1 MFIDLI
7 SIAVIVFL
15 IGIYGIVTINRSVLR
30 ILISLEVMLLGINL
44 LFILFSIYLDDLIGQ
59 IFSLMILT
67 VAAGES
73 ALGLAILVVHYRL
86 AGTTALDYVSN
97 LKG

>member
-1 MFIDLI
+1 MIDLI
-7 SIAVIVFL
+7 VVAMLVFL
-15 IGIYGIVTINRSVLR
+15 IGVYGIVAINRSVLR

-44 LFILFSIYLDDLIGQ
+44 LFIIFSIYLDDLVGQ
-59 IFSLMILT
+59 IFSLIILT

-73 ALGLAILVVHYRL
+73 ALGLAILVVHYKL
-86 AGTTALDYVSN
+86 AGTTSLDYVSN